1 MNNLVSK
8 SIFHFYSLTTI
19 SAGIFLSLISTGKV
33 NAQEISISNLTDS
46 VPNSTS
52 ELTEFIQS
60 PELSQELEN
69 TNQKTV
75 VKVIDFFNSDLI
87 SEETQVNLDLKE
99 NSPVPVV
106 DPSELLLV
114 ENEEISEVNLGQNLT
129 DNLTPESPNL
139 EENSNSIS
147 EETLTEN
154 NTPLSSSFPI
164 SACVKP
170 LESDFNVTQLGSEV
184 DLKQI
189 LSDLETVYPS
199 INPLFFPTQPEEVS
213 TENIKGITLT
223 QAIELGQE
231 HNKELQI
238 ARLNLERSQQVLEEA
253 LAGNYPTIAVEGA
266 FTRNDSSSR
275 ELSIATSPFSDGDT
289 ISTTLTSGINLNYNL
304 YTGGRTQAQIRIAEE
319 QIKFNQLDF
328 ERIKEETRL
337 NVSTDYY
344 RLQSADAE
352 VGIQQQAVIDA
363 SQSLRDA
370 ELLEEAGLGTRF
382 DVLRAK
388 VNLAD
393 ANQKLIRAIADQK
406 VARRQLTK
414 RLSLGEQVEVFA
426 ADKILI
432 RNQWT
437 CSLEESIIKSY
448 RNRSELEQFLVQN
461 TIEEQQEII
470 ESADIKPQVNFF
482 ANYDFLGVLDDDL
495 SPADGFQL
503 GVNLQW
509 TLFDGGRAKARSEQN
524 LIDQNIAQ
532 TNFADQRN
540 KVRFEVEE
548 AYYNLEANQQ
558 NIQSTVNAVLLAEE
572 SLRLARLRFG
582 AGVGTQT
589 DVINSQTE
597 LTTARGNLLR
607 AITDYN
613 LSFATLER
621 AVSNL
626 PNEHLFDH

>member
-8 SIFHFYSLTTI
+8 SIFHLSSLTTI
-19 SAGIFLSLISTGKV
+19 SVGIFLSLISTGKV
-33 NAQEISISNLTDS
+33 SAQEISISNLTDS
-46 VPNSTS
+46 VPNSTL
-52 ELTEFIQS
+52 EL
-60 PELSQELEN
+60 PQELEN
-69 TNQKTV
+69 TDQKTV
-75 VKVIDFFNSDLI
+75 VNVIDFFNSDLI
-87 SEETQVNLDLKE
+87 SEESQINLDLKE
-99 NSPVPVV
+99 DSPDQVA
-106 DPSELLLV
+106 DPAELLLV
-114 ENEEISEVNLGQNLT
+114 ETQTIPDLNSEENLT
-129 DNLTPESPNL
+129 ENLSQESTNL
-139 EENSNSIS
+139 EQNSNSIS
-147 EETLTEN
+147 EEILNPN
-154 NTPLSSSFPI
+154 NAPLSSSFPV
-164 SACVKP
+164 SACIKP
-170 LESDFNVTQLGSEV
+170 LESNINVTQLSGEV
-184 DLKQI
+184 NLSQI

-199 INPLFFPTQPEEVS
+199 FNPLFFPTQPEEVS

-253 LAGNYPTIAVEGA
+253 LAGIYPTIGVEGA

-275 ELSIATSPFSDGDT
+275 ELSIASSPFSDGDT
-289 ISTTLTSGINLNYNL
+289 ISTTLTSGVNLNYNL
-304 YTGGRTQAQIRIAEE
+304 YTGGRTQAEIRIAQE
-319 QIKFNQLDF
+319 QIKLNELDF
-328 ERIKEETRL
+328 ERVKEETRL
-337 NVSTDYY
+337 NISTDYY

-370 ELLEEAGLGTRF
+370 ELLEEAGLGTKF

-393 ANQKLIRAIADQK
+393 ANQKLVRAIADQK
-406 VARRQLTK
+406 VARRQLTQ

-461 TIEEQQEII
+461 TIEEQQVIVENS
-470 ESADIKPQVNFF
+470 EIKPQVNFF

-558 NIQSTVNAVLLAEE
+558 NIQTAAATVDLAKE

-589 DVINSQTE
+589 DVINAQTE
-597 LTTARGNLLR
+597 LTGAYGNLLR

-613 LSFATLER
+613 LSLATLER

-626 PNEHLFDH
+626 PNEYLFD